1 MAATPMPTITP
12 PVSSGRRLPSPKPTM
27 SRPTPT
33 TAIAIS
39 MDAIVSGTLYV
50 ICCPGIV

>member
-12 PVSSGRRLPSPKPTM
+12 PVTSGLRPPLPKPTM
-27 SRPTPT
+27 NRPTPT

-39 MDAIVSGTLYV
+39 MDAIVRATL
-50 ICCPGIV
+50 

>member
-12 PVSSGRRLPSPKPTM
+12 PISSGLRLPLPKPTM
-27 SRPTPT
+27 NRPTPT

-39 MDAIVSGTLYV
+39 MDTIVSGTL
-50 ICCPGIV
+50 